1 MTAFFYNKVLT
12 IAHRLQLIFCTF
24 ITSKK
29 SGHNER

>member
-1 MTAFFYNKVLT
+1 MTAFFYDKVLT
-12 IAHRLQLIFCTF
+12 IARSQLLIFCTF